1 MNKLSTLLLISFGLF
16 ACSEDDAQNG
26 FNEGSVLVLN
36 EGNFLAGNG
45 SIDAYDINNNQ
56 TQNGLYQ
63 ANATIQVARKFQDNI
78 YVITNGPDRLDILN
92 EEVSLQASINQGFD
106 NPIDFAMVGDRGYV
120 TNWGDINTA
129 FSDDP
134 DSYVAIVDL
143 NTNQVI
149 DSVMLEV
156 RPQRIA
162 AWNGQLYIA
171 NEGSNTISVLD
182 PQDLSMEEVMVEAGP
197 SNLVVDPQGSLWVL
211 CTSGTLVEI
220 NTDDLSVGTSI
231 DSLTTAGFNE
241 KMALDSQSQ
250 LLYFLGG
257 NNVSFTGLTTVY
269 VADLVTTEVRPLIVT
284 GFALYGIGVHQESG
298 DFYIGDSNAFQSTG
312 TAFRFDA
319 QGNQLEQF
327 NTGIGPNGFI
337 FK

>member
-1 MNKLSTLLLISFGLF
+1 MNKLSTLLLICFGLF
-16 ACSEDDAQNG
+16 ACSEDDSQNG
-26 FNEGSVLVLN
+26 FNVGSVLVLN

-45 SIDAYDINNNQ
+45 SIDAYDINNKQ

-92 EEVSLQASINQGFD
+92 GEVSLQASINQGFD
-106 NPIDFAMVGDRGYV
+106 NPIDFAIVGDRGYV

-143 NTNQVI
+143 NTNQVT
-149 DSVMLEV
+149 DSVMLAV
-156 RPQRIA
+156 RPQRIV

-182 PQDLSMEEVMVEAGP
+182 PQDLSIEEVMVEAGP

-211 CTSGTLVEI
+211 CTSGNLVEV

-269 VADLVTTEVRPLIVT
+269 VADLLTAEVKPLIVT